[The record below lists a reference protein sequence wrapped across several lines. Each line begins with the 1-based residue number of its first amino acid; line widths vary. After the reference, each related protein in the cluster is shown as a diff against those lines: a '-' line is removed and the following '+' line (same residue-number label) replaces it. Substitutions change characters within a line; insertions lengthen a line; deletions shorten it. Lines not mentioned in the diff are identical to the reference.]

1 MFPPST
7 VNLVRSELPPPIET
21 LNRLFALPGLLVET
35 LTPGS
40 SEASCRKFLPFN
52 GRPSI
57 FWRVMTPSTLL
68 SVGLTSVVES
78 PEMTTVSEASPT
90 SSATSSVE
98 VTPTWIVALAMLV
111 LNPFA
116 MTLTSY
122 SPGRRLLMKNSPLDL
137 ELTALSAPV
146 CLFFTV
152 TTASEMIAFA
162 GSVTEP
168 CKAPVGV
175 WAGAAT
181 AIAINKESGKKI
193 LTERFIWFL
202 LDCEE
207 QILRCE
213 ERKRAVEF
221 PPSIPCKL
229 FEPSAS
235 PQISVWKKS
244 SPTALSIRGLFIQ
257 LSIRWRIK
265 RTGNGIDGTRGIIGN
280 VAINRKP

>member
-1 MFPPST
+1 MSVF
-7 VNLVRSELPPPIET
+7 IWIF
-21 LNRLFALPGLLVET
+21 LFL
-35 LTPGS
+35 
-40 SEASCRKFLPFN
+40 C
-52 GRPSI
+52 
-57 FWRVMTPSTLL
+57 
-68 SVGLTSVVES
+68 
-78 PEMTTVSEASPT
+78 
-90 SSATSSVE
+90 
-98 VTPTWIVALAMLV
+98 AMLV
-111 LNPFA
+111 CFLFFFFF
-116 MTLTSY
+116 S
-122 SPGRRLLMKNSPLDL
+122 SRRRHTRCLSDWSSDVCSSD
-137 ELTALSAPV
+137 LTALSAPV

-175 WAGAAT
+175 WADAAT
-181 AIAINKESGKKI
+181 TRAINKESGKKI

-207 QILRCE
+207 RILRCE

-280 VAINRKP
+280 VAINRKPIKSPAAITGGRAS